1 MAPKYLSLLFA
12 LASIL
17 VIEASTL
24 GGKATTLGGWKP
36 IPNLKDP
43 EVVKV
48 ANFAVAEHNKE
59 AKTSLE
65 FVTIVKGEQ
74 QVVAGLKYRLVISTK
89 ASGAA
94 AAAAPKSFNA
104 EVLSQ
109 PWKKL
114 LKLLSFVES
123 RN

>member
-24 GGKATTLGGWKP
+24 GGKTTTLGGWKP

-43 EVVKV
+43 QVVKV

-59 AKTSLE
+59 AKTTLE

-74 QVVAGLKYRLVISTK
+74 QVVAGLKYRLVISAK
-89 ASGAA
+89 GAAA
-94 AAAAPKSFNA
+94 AAAAPKSYNA
-104 EVLSQ
+104 EVVSQ

-114 LKLLSFVES
+114 LELLSFEET

>member
-1 MAPKYLSLLFA
+1 MAPKYLSLIFA

-17 VIEASTL
+17 VIEGSTL
-24 GGKATTLGGWKP
+24 GGKGTTLGGWKP
-36 IPNLKDP
+36 IPDLKDP
-43 EVVKV
+43 QVVKA

-59 AKTSLE
+59 AKTTLE

-74 QVVAGLKYRLVISTK
+74 QVVAGLRYRLVISAK
-89 ASGAA
+89 SSA
-94 AAAAPKSFNA
+94 AAAAPTSYNA

-114 LKLLSFVES
+114 LKLISFRETRV
-123 RN
+123 